1 MYAGYQHVYT
11 LVYNEDGELVATVY
25 PAQGLRETTWIETSC
40 AGGRLRGVAET
51 VQQPTLAVD
60 IEVEGNLVPPV
71 HISARVGHRIRLSAA
86 SEFGSARPPVTVAA
100 G

>member
-1 MYAGYQHVYT
+1 MAEMSREAFWRGHV
-11 LVYNEDGELVATVY
+11 
-25 PAQGLRETTWIETSC
+25 
-40 AGGRLRGVAET
+40 
-51 VQQPTLAVD
+51 
-60 IEVEGNLVPPV
+60 V